1 MAGNGLIAAFLS
13 ALVPGLGQGYLGRW
27 KRAML
32 FFAPILVGV
41 AIGYFV
47 LDISTSDL
55 IGYAIRPTVLKSVLI
70 INLVIV
76 IWRIWAI
83 TDVFSLI
90 DGKAKRWK
98 TAVVAGLCLAVTLP
112 HLVVAQV
119 TLDAAYAL
127 DEIFVS
133 EGDQGQRSFEFDADD
148 LFATNEILPAVP
160 DPKLSVPRYQ
170 PQGDRPRASLDRFV
184 DLGGLLPVSEGDAA
198 ATEPEEG
205 MERITILLAG
215 GDGGPGRS
223 GSRTDSI
230 NVVTFDPATGKSAV
244 FGIPR
249 NVTHAPLPREWSTA
263 FTDLEKQLTP
273 FSERR
278 LWTDEDED
286 GEPDQFVPCYCFPDQ
301 INAIYPFTREWIDTY
316 PTEREP
322 GLAALRD
329 VVELILGIDIDY
341 YAFVNMSGFVN
352 VVNALGGVN
361 VYVTRPVSIEMS
373 PAKEGDEWHIVEVG
387 TGWRTLNGLDALGYV
402 RERRSSSD
410 YTRMERQRCLL
421 RAVVAKAT
429 PVNILTR
436 LSQLSRAMANSAKT
450 DIPLSE
456 LPRLL
461 EFAAS
466 LELDDVATVGFVP
479 PYYTPD
485 LDFRGKP
492 TPDLP
497 RIQEM
502 VQSALNADAET
513 TFATG
518 KESECRV

>member
-13 ALVPGLGQGYLGRW
+13 ALIPGLGQGYLGEW
-27 KRAML
+27 KRAVL
-32 FFAPILVGV
+32 FFAPLLVGG
-41 AIGYFV
+41 AIGYFI

-76 IWRIWAI
+76 IWRIMAI
-83 TDVFSLI
+83 TDAFSLV
-90 DGKAKRWK
+90 DRK
-98 TAVVAGLCLAVTLP
+98 TTWWRTGIVAALCLAVTLP
-112 HLVVAQV
+112 HVVVTQV

-127 DEIFVS
+127 DEIFLG
-133 EGDQGQRSFEFDADD
+133 EGDQGQRPFEFDADD
-148 LFATNEILPAVP
+148 LFAADEILPAVP

-170 PQGDRPRASLDRFV
+170 PQGDRPRASLDRFL
-184 DLGGLLPVSEGDAA
+184 DLGGLLPATGDDPGP
-198 ATEPEEG
+198 TEPEEG

-230 NVVTFDPATGKSAV
+230 NVVTFDPATAKSAV

-249 NVTHAPLPREWSTA
+249 NMTHAPLPREWSTA

-273 FSERR
+273 WAERR

-301 INAIYPFTREWIDTY
+301 INAIYPFTREWVDTY

-341 YAFVNMSGFVN
+341 YAFVNMNGFVN

-361 VYVTRPVSIEMS
+361 VYVTRPVSTPSI
-373 PAKEGDEWHIVEVG
+373 
-387 TGWRTLNGLDALGYV
+387 LD
-402 RERRSSSD
+402 
-410 YTRMERQRCLL
+410 
-421 RAVVAKAT
+421 
-429 PVNILTR
+429 
-436 LSQLSRAMANSAKT
+436 LSRLDCSVASQRSPHGWSKLRGHPVLRWAHRSPSYPVSWESSGRRAAWCLVA
-450 DIPLSE
+450 LSPDNVLQKGAE
-456 LPRLL
+456 PSVKPWSRR
-461 EFAAS
+461 A
-466 LELDDVATVGFVP
+466 DDEAWPQAQP
-479 PYYTPD
+479 PST
-485 LDFRGKP
+485 
-492 TPDLP
+492 
-497 RIQEM
+497 
-502 VQSALNADAET
+502 
-513 TFATG
+513 
-518 KESECRV
+518 SEDS